1 MRPLEVWGGVE
12 CTVNRVG
19 DAFHDQLRAN
29 GHDRRIADLD
39 LFADLGLRTLRYP
52 VLWELTAPE
61 SPDVIDW
68 RWADERLARLRELK
82 IDPIV
87 GLLHHGSGPRYTN
100 LTDEHFPEL
109 FAQYARAFAERF
121 PWVERYTPINELL
134 TTARFSCLY
143 GHWYPHRRDDR
154 SFIRALLNETRATV
168 LAMRAIRE
176 VNPAA
181 QLIQTDDLGR
191 TTSTPHL
198 AYQAEFQNERR
209 WLAWDLLCG
218 RVDEHHALWRYLLR
232 SDASPE
238 ELAWFRHNPCPPDI
252 VGINHYLT
260 SDRHL
265 DERLKQL
272 TECWGGNGR
281 DAYADVEAVRVV
293 PHSVAGIAGALQDAW
308 ERYRIPIAITEA
320 HLGCTREEQ
329 LRWLAQIW
337 QSAQKMRKSGADI
350 RAVTIWALLGSFDW
364 DSLVT
369 REHGHYE
376 PGAYDVRGN
385 TPRPTALARLAKEL
399 AFSMDPHHATLIE
412 SPGWW
417 ERPTRLLTGPPPPP
431 TTFSRPTWASRR
443 RTVLITG
450 ARGTLG
456 SAFDRICDVR
466 GLDTR
471 ICTRAEL
478 DICDA
483 EAISRVIEDTQPWI
497 VINTAGYVR
506 VDDAERECE
515 RCYRENTEGAE
526 LLARACAQHSVSFV
540 TFSSDLVFDGRRTDP
555 YLESHEAAPLNVYGL
570 SKLRAER
577 AVLKQHPDA
586 LVIRTS
592 SFFGP
597 WDEFNFLSIALR
609 RLRAGEEFVA
619 MNDLVVSPTYVP
631 DLVNA
636 SLDLIIDGER
646 GIWHLANRGSL
657 TWYELARRAAN
668 LAKVSTV
675 RLEGRS
681 SRELS
686 LAAPRP
692 IFTALGSE
700 RGLVMPA
707 LDNALERYVAAAA

>member
-1 MRPLEVWGGVE
+1 MSPLEVWGGVE

-19 DAFHDQLRAN
+19 EAFHNQLRAN
-29 GHDRRIADLD
+29 GHERRISDLD
-39 LFADLGLRTLRYP
+39 LFAELGLRSLRYP
-52 VLWELTAPE
+52 VLWELCAPE
-61 SPDVIDW
+61 SPDRIDW
-68 RWADERLARLRELK
+68 SWPDARLARLQELG

-100 LTDEHFPEL
+100 LLDERFPEL
-109 FAQYARAFAERF
+109 FADYARAVAERF
-121 PWVERYTPINELL
+121 PSVQRYTPINEPL
-134 TTARFSCLY
+134 TTARFSALY
-143 GHWYPHRRDDR
+143 GHWYPHHRDDR
-154 SFIRALLNETRATV
+154 SFVRALLNECRATV
-168 LAMRAIRE
+168 LAMRAIRG
-176 VNPAA
+176 VNPNA

-191 TTSTPHL
+191 TTSTPKL

-218 RVDEHHALWRYLLR
+218 HIEPQHALWRYLLR
-232 SDASPE
+232 SGATPS
-238 ELAWFRHNPCPPDI
+238 ELAWFRSNPCPPDVI
-252 VGINHYLT
+252 GINHYLT

-265 DERLKQL
+265 DETL
-272 TECWGGNGR
+272 THLTDCWGGNGR
-281 DAYADVEAVRVV
+281 DAYADIEAVRVL
-293 PHSVAGIAGALQDAW
+293 PHSVAGIAGALQDTW
-308 ERYRIPIAITEA
+308 QRYRIPVAITEA

-337 QSAQKMRKSGADI
+337 QSAQKMRAAGADI

-369 REHGHYE
+369 RQNGHYE
-376 PGAYDVRGN
+376 PGAFDVRGE
-385 TPRPTALARLAKEL
+385 TPRPTALARLTKEL
-399 AFSMDPHHATLIE
+399 AFSMDPYHAQLIE

-417 ERPTRLLTGPPPPP
+417 ERPSRLLTEQLEPPP
-431 TTFSRPTWASRR
+431 TFSRRTRPTKR

-456 SAFDRICDVR
+456 SAFHRICDVR

-483 EAISRVIEDTQPWI
+483 HAVARVIEDSQPWI
-497 VINTAGYVR
+497 VVNTAGYVR
-506 VDDAERECE
+506 VDDAERECD
-515 RCYRENTEGAE
+515 RCYRENAEGAE
-526 LLARACAQHSVSFV
+526 LLARACAQRSVSFV
-540 TFSSDLVFDGRRTDP
+540 TFSSDLVFDGQRSEP

-577 AVLKQHPDA
+577 AVLKEHPNA

-597 WDEFNFLSIALR
+597 WDDYNFLSIALR
-609 RLRAGEEFVA
+609 RLRAGEDFIA
-619 MNDLVVSPTYVP
+619 MNDVVVSPTYVP

-657 TWYELARRAAN
+657 TWLQLAHRAAK
-668 LAKVSTV
+668 LANVSTE

-681 SRELS
+681 WRELN

-692 IFTALGSE
+692 LFTALGSE
-700 RGLVMPA
+700 RGLVMPT
-707 LDNALERYVAAAA
+707 LDNALERYIAAA